1 MGNLKI
7 ILELLNVL
15 KDVYIKIEKYLKT
28 KKRQKEIINQRD
40 LEKEVEKKVENG
52 AQDDIDDLNKK
63 LRF

>member
-15 KDVYIKIEKYLKT
+15 KGVYTKIEKYLKT
-28 KKRQKEIINQRD
+28 KKRQKEITNQRD
-40 LEKEVEKKVENG
+40 LEKEVEKKVVNG

>member
-7 ILELLNVL
+7 ILELLSLL
-15 KDVYIKIEKYLKT
+15 KSVYTKIEKYLKQ
-28 KKRQKEIINQRD
+28 KKRKKEIVDQREF
-40 LEKEVEKKVENG
+40 EKEVEKKVENG

>member
-7 ILELLNVL
+7 ILELLSFL
-15 KDVYIKIEKYLKT
+15 KGVYTKIEIYLKQ
-28 KKRQKEIINQRD
+28 KKRKKEIVDQRKF
-40 LEKEVEKKVENG
+40 ENEVEKKVENG